1 MPASL
6 VFSESGICVT
16 INETGT
22 VMARKIMIYAGVVA
36 VLALT
41 YSVWKLTARGAYESA
56 EYTVRDSA
64 GPFETHEYLDLILAT
79 ANMRVES
86 QGKDGSFVRLF
97 RYISGANDRETRIAM
112 TTPVFMEAGDNDTDG
127 QMGFVV
133 PRKVTE
139 QRVPE
144 PTSDSVRIRKRVGGR
159 FAVIRFAGRT
169 EGDSFAKVENKLRN
183 WMNDQGLIGEG
194 DAEFAGYDPPW
205 TPGPLRRNEILIRL
219 K

>member
-64 GPFETHEYLDLILAT
+64 GPFETREYLDLILAT
-79 ANMRVES
+79 TNMRVES

-112 TTPVFMEAGDNDTDG
+112 TTPVFMEAGDTDG

-183 WMNDQGLIGEG
+183 WMNDQGLIGDG
-194 DAEFAGYDPPW
+194 AAEFAGYDPPG

>member
-1 MPASL
+1 
-6 VFSESGICVT
+6 
-16 INETGT
+16 
-22 VMARKIMIYAGVVA
+22 MARKIMIYAGVVA

-97 RYISGANDRETRIAM
+97 LYICGANDRETRIAM
-112 TTPVFMEAGDNDTDG
+112 TTPVFMEAGDTDG

-144 PTSDSVRIRKRVGGR
+144 PTRDSVRIRKRVGER

-183 WMNDQGLIGEG
+183 WMNDQGLIGDG
-194 DAEFAGYDPPW
+194 AAEFAGYDPPG

>member
-1 MPASL
+1 MSSSL
-6 VFSESGICVT
+6 RFVESDICVP
-16 INETGT
+16 INETGI

-56 EYTVRDSA
+56 EYTVLDSA
-64 GPFETHEYLDLILAT
+64 GPFETREYLDLILAT
-79 ANMRVES
+79 TNMRVES

-183 WMNDQGLIGEG
+183 WMNDQGLIGDG
-194 DAEFAGYDPPW
+194 AAEFAGYDPPG